1 MYDSTEDT
9 KKHIEKVG
17 QLLGLFI
24 VELAKRGVTHDASK
38 LKTPE
43 KEVFDVYTPLLKDC
57 DYNSE
62 AYKHHLSEM
71 GTALTHHYK
80 YNHHH
85 PEHRGIDNMTLIDII
100 EMFCDW
106 KAATMRHTTGD
117 FTKSLEINR
126 TRFKISDQL
135 QHIFENT
142 NKELDW

>member
-38 LKTPE
+38 FKTPG

-62 AYKHHLSEM
+62 AYKRHLSEM
-71 GTALTHHYK
+71 GAALTHHYK
-80 YNHHH
+80 HNRHH

-106 KAATMRHTTGD
+106 KADSERHADG
-117 FTKSLEINR
+117 SIQRSVEIN
-126 TRFKISDQL
+126 TRRFGLSNQL
-135 QHIFENT
+135 ARILSNT
-142 NKELDW
+142 AKEMFP